1 MCVNMEF
8 LCSNRDLCDEF
19 FNIIKKN
26 TKNEV
31 RKVLNAPVNIAA
43 MAKEMENVD
52 KNMQSIWLTTKD
64 GGSVST

>member
-1 MCVNMEF
+1 MYVNMEF
-8 LCSNRDLCDEF
+8 IYSIRDVCDEF
-19 FNIIKKN
+19 LNIIKKN

-31 RKVLNAPVNIAA
+31 RKVLNAPINIAA

-52 KNMQSIWLTTKD
+52 KNMQSIWLTSKD

>member
-1 MCVNMEF
+1 MEF
-8 LCSNRDLCDEF
+8 IYSIRDVCDEF
-19 FNIIKKN
+19 LNIIKKN

-31 RKVLNAPVNIAA
+31 RKVLNAPINIAA

-52 KNMQSIWLTTKD
+52 KNMQSIWLTSKD